1 MSPAAATD
9 PSAQIARALVD
20 FSVEGAFPEENVSL
34 LAVTAED
41 LAPAINAL
49 ATAKSRLE
57 VPSPFRE
64 VSTRCA
70 ESSRAKHVYRL
81 RSIL

>member
-1 MSPAAATD
+1 MSPAAAAD

-20 FSVEGAFPEENVSL
+20 FSVDGAFPEENVSL
-34 LAVTAED
+34 LAVTAEE

-57 VPSPFRE
+57 VRSSSCE
-64 VSTRCA
+64 ASTRCA
-70 ESSRAKHVYRL
+70 ESSPTKHVYRP